1 MSPLGG
7 LGHGEAAEATGCPD
21 NQEPHSP
28 KLLPR
33 QASTRKDYRPCSR
46 VIGMLSG
53 MVSGR
58 TRYSQALGAFDQ
70 AAILA
75 SLSDDV
81 TIRVAVHDEP
91 LRGKD
96 TASFLFGVLTQ
107 ELAPFELTEEIVEGT
122 KSVILFE
129 TSLHGRRAHG
139 LNVVGYQPD
148 GLVGELTVFFRPLAA
163 MQLVAE
169 VIGGHMAQ
177 RFGPPPEGLR

>member
-1 MSPLGG
+1 
-7 LGHGEAAEATGCPD
+7 
-21 NQEPHSP
+21 
-28 KLLPR
+28 
-33 QASTRKDYRPCSR
+33 
-46 VIGMLSG
+46 

-58 TRYSQALGAFDQ
+58 TSYSRALAAFDQ

-75 SLSDDV
+75 SLSDEV

-96 TASFLFGVLTQ
+96 TATFLFAVLTQ
-107 ELAPFELTEEIVEGT
+107 ELAPFMLTDEILEGS

-129 TSLHGRRAHG
+129 TSLRGQRAHG
-139 LNVVGYQPD
+139 LNVVKYQPD
-148 GLVGELTVFFRPLAA
+148 ELVAELTVFFRPLAA

-177 RFGPPPEGLR
+177 RFGTPPPEGLR